1 MESTNEYFDAWMK
14 SQTQAFTALREQ
26 GERMMSFY
34 QAAPAGLQNPFEAW
48 RDASL
53 KAFSTG
59 ADGNSLKDIMAKTFG
74 STDAMQ
80 QLYDTWQRMQSAMQS
95 QPFDADSYK
104 NFVDPT
110 KIKQLVDQLFNF
122 DLGAI
127 TQMQEQA
134 AQFAASFQQF
144 SKPWAEAATANMNM
158 LPQVAEGN
166 PQAMLKMF
174 ENMSHAFNSRAGQVF
189 NAPKVGKDREKAEL
203 LSRFV
208 ESLSTYATCNIE
220 YQQQMYK
227 TGGEA
232 MQEVI
237 AQLAAKVQSGEK
249 TDEEAQRFDAFF
261 ELWISVNEQTFN
273 KFFQTEEFSRLRNAV
288 TASGFATR
296 KHYFALMEIQLAD
309 LPVVLRSEM
318 DDLYKIVYELRKQVK
333 KLESQL
339 KSSQLKESQ
348 A

>member
-14 SQTQAFTALREQ
+14 SQTQAFNVLREQ
-26 GERMMSFY
+26 GERVMSFY
-34 QAAPAGLQNPFEAW
+34 KATPANMQNPFEAW

-53 KAFSTG
+53 KAFSAGT
-59 ADGNSLKDIMAKTFG
+59 DGNSLKDIMAKTFG
-74 STDAMQ
+74 STDALQ

-95 QPFDADSYK
+95 QPFATEGYK
-104 NFVDPT
+104 NFLDPE

-122 DLGAI
+122 DLSAI
-127 TQMQEQA
+127 TQMQEYATQL
-134 AQFAASFQQF
+134 AASFQNF
-144 SKPWAEAATANMNM
+144 SKPWSDATTANMKM
-158 LPQVAEGN
+158 LPQAVEGN

-174 ENMSHAFNSRAGQVF
+174 ENMTHAFNSRAGQVF

-203 LSRFV
+203 MSRFV

-227 TGGEA
+227 TGAEA
-232 MQEVI
+232 MQEVMT
-237 AQLAAKVQSGEK
+237 QLAAKVQSGEK
-249 TDEEAQRFDAFF
+249 TDKEAQSFDAFF

-288 TASGFATR
+288 TDSGFATR

-309 LPVVLRSEM
+309 LPIALRSEM
-318 DDLYKIVYELRKQVK
+318 DDLYKIIYELRKQVK
-333 KLESQL
+333 KLESQM
-339 KSSQLKESQ
+339 KEKQ